1 MKSLFSRKKKKI
13 HPGAVTERHIKLQ
26 EEKYEKGE
34 IENPEEHEHEEKE
47 AKEIE
52 NPEEHEHEEK
62 DEKFPKT
69 DVDNNYIWRPPRE
82 LKGNKLAG
90 KKWRMKQYG
99 AILKENNIKKNNKY
113 KWRMDGGSGK
123 WYGKLVDIK
132 YEFSMMRL
140 YFVDVWNRKSGK
152 VMDLGVLSGIYGKE
166 EEDGEFLHFNGKR
179 TNDTF
184 YVFLHQTNP
193 KSFKL
198 SNRTYP
204 PLDSDEL
211 PHNRSAYLSRHNLQ
225 LHQKALNPDLT
236 DEEIEKIRGGRKKT
250 KRKKTKRKR
259 TKKRTK
265 RKRTRRKGR
274 KRTKHKRRKGA
285 GTRRKRTRR
294 RMIGCRKKLI

>member
-1 MKSLFSRKKKKI
+1 MKLFSRKKEKI
-13 HPGAVTERHIKLQ
+13 HPEAVTESHIKLE

-34 IENPEEHEHEEKE
+34 IENPEEHEQEERE

-52 NPEEHEHEEK
+52 NPEEHEQEEK

-69 DVDNNYIWRPPRE
+69 DVDNNYIWYPPE
-82 LKGNKLAG
+82 GWSEDESIDED
-90 KKWRMKQYG
+90 WRMNQYG
-99 AILKENNIKKNNKY
+99 AILKENNIKKNKKY
-113 KWRMDGGSGK
+113 KWRMDGGCGK

-132 YEFSMMRL
+132 YISGWGMRL
-140 YFVDVWNRKSGK
+140 YFVDVWYRKSGGSDGFRCFEWDRM
-152 VMDLGVLSGIYGKE
+152 VGKK
-166 EEDGEFLHFNGKR
+166 DGEFFYFNGKR

-204 PLDSDEL
+204 PSDSDEL
-211 PHNRSAYLSRHNLQ
+211 PHNRSVYLSRHNIQ
-225 LHQKALNPDLT
+225 LHQKALNPDLM

-250 KRKKTKRKR
+250 KRKRTRRKR
-259 TKKRTK
+259 

-274 KRTKHKRRKGA
+274 KRTKRKRRRKG
-285 GTRRKRTRR
+285 GKKTRR
-294 RMIGCRKKLI
+294 RKKQIGCRKN